1 MFENFNVRSMYL
13 APQELLSLYASART
27 TGLVLKSGYGITHA
41 IPIDEGYINPQA
53 VKTLNIGGRDLTEY
67 LTKLLG
73 THHGFVA
80 TTNAEKDI
88 VNDIKE
94 KSCVVASSD
103 SDVVQSKRTSNVP
116 EAQTQYEQPY
126 ELPDGKL
133 LNIEDV
139 RYRCPEAL
147 FDPTKLGE
155 ECEGIHKI
163 IYNSIMGCDCNIR
176 MGLCANILL
185 SGGNTMFQVNHL
197 LQLVY

>member
-80 TTNAEKDI
+80 TTNAE
-88 VNDIKE
+88 
-94 KSCVVASSD
+94 
-103 SDVVQSKRTSNVP
+103 
-116 EAQTQYEQPY
+116 
-126 ELPDGKL
+126 
-133 LNIEDV
+133 
-139 RYRCPEAL
+139 
-147 FDPTKLGE
+147 
-155 ECEGIHKI
+155 
-163 IYNSIMGCDCNIR
+163 
-176 MGLCANILL
+176 
-185 SGGNTMFQVNHL
+185 
-197 LQLVY
+197 